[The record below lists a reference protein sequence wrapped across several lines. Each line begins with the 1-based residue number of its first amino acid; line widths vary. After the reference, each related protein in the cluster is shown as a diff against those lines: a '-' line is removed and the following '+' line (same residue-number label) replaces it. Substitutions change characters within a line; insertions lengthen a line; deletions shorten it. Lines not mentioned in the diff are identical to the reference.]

1 MIVEELIKAVERI
14 SEKNWI
20 DYGLIF
26 VPILISILAI
36 VISVLTARKQN
47 KIALFEIKYDVISQI
62 RLIKAF
68 SNCLAENNNSRM
80 ILSAFDSCFEMNLLQ
95 EYERSKQKNQQN
107 KFDIIIKINNRL
119 KALQNN
125 MLKVEFFLKAYN
137 RDDTAKLM
145 IDIRRIV
152 VSALDENIDNE
163 MIKDFKVLSDDFMKK
178 YLKPM
183 VESVKI

>member
-1 MIVEELIKAVERI
+1 MEELIKAVESI

-26 VPILISILAI
+26 VPILISILAV
-36 VISVLTARKQN
+36 VISVLTAKKQN
-47 KIALFEIKYDVISQI
+47 KIALFEIKYGVISQI

-68 SNCLAENNNSRM
+68 SNCLKDSINSIT

-95 EYERSKQKNQQN
+95 EYEQSKQTNQQN
-107 KFDIIIKINNRL
+107 KQDIIIKINNRL

-125 MLKVEFFLKAYN
+125 MLTVEFFLKAYK
-137 RDDTAKLM
+137 REDTAKLM
-145 IDIRRIV
+145 IQLRKIV
-152 VSALDENIDNE
+152 VSALDENIDDE
-163 MIKDFKVLSDDFMKK
+163 IIKDFKMLSDDFMKK
-178 YLKPM
+178 YLEPM